1 MSGVKIV
8 KIKDY
13 KENVREIFSAL
24 NFKIVSGEKILI
36 KPNLVLPREAAT
48 GATTDLDLISA
59 LIEIIKENK
68 AIPILAEG
76 VGYEF
81 DSRVFSILGIDKL
94 VRKHDIQFIDLRRSK
109 TFFKKTPSPIFKKI
123 ELPEILK
130 EVHKIINVPKL
141 KTHMLTG
148 FSCGLKNLIGLLPL
162 KERRKMHLF
171 GLARSI
177 VELNLIIPTHLTIV
191 DASVIMHGK
200 GPAFGDRIKLGYL
213 LAGLNV
219 FAVDFSAAQFLNINP
234 LEIGHL
240 KIAKKRGLIPEDQK
254 RQTKTED
261 LSVVLPKNR
270 FYNLLYWLVYFFD
283 YLQEKITKKTSIAWW
298 HRRFGMRPKLDI
310 KKCHSFP
317 ACRDCLDICPV
328 GAIKKETGLDFKKCA
343 YIRCLKCFEVCPYEA
358 IIIKGISRPGQ
369 NNG

>member
-177 VELNLIIPTHLTIV
+177 V
-191 DASVIMHGK
+191 
-200 GPAFGDRIKLGYL
+200 
-213 LAGLNV
+213 
-219 FAVDFSAAQFLNINP
+219 
-234 LEIGHL
+234 
-240 KIAKKRGLIPEDQK
+240 
-254 RQTKTED
+254 
-261 LSVVLPKNR
+261 
-270 FYNLLYWLVYFFD
+270 
-283 YLQEKITKKTSIAWW
+283 
-298 HRRFGMRPKLDI
+298 
-310 KKCHSFP
+310 
-317 ACRDCLDICPV
+317 
-328 GAIKKETGLDFKKCA
+328 
-343 YIRCLKCFEVCPYEA
+343 
-358 IIIKGISRPGQ
+358 
-369 NNG
+369 